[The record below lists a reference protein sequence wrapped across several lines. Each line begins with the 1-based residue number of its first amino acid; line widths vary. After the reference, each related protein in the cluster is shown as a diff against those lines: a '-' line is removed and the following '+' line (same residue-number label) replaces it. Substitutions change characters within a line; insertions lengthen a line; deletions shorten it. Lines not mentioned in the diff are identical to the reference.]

1 MLYMV
6 LATILQCALASIFL
20 GTPNAADAWRKF
32 FAELEHIPYIEHED
46 GFQIPY
52 YENEE
57 WDANAH
63 ALRVQMSPLIARA
76 REISAMEQID
86 WELDYSQGFDLLL
99 PHLGNLRE
107 VEKMLRYSMLGEMDL
122 GNTSAALADMQTMI
136 EIVGHSSKSDLLIS
150 SLVSA
155 SGFSMVTASENIID
169 SVVSAEELA
178 SVLRATEKFEAFD
191 PFGIRANVSKERDI
205 TMDWLRN
212 TDHPDFSIFQSIT
225 GQQID
230 TSNLDM
236 NDEIEKYS
244 SVMERIDSIFQMTD
258 MDEAMA
264 AAAQIDKELESGS
277 LGFLALALSPN
288 TTRLLQSAFQTEDRV
303 GTFKQLLKT
312 KIEMLRKPNAATF
325 FLKAVESYNAIDAQE
340 RASAIEQG
348 DFTVVEQPLSLF
360 AKACLMPLA
369 QITLAE
375 SPETPAWVAPLYAL
389 ALDCLARGTQ
399 EDTKSVA
406 AFIGHMSLQNRFA
419 SSVVAGKLFGML
431 QWHEVSDAMD
441 TIPSAD
447 AFGLHRSARSNQE
460 RLKEYFK
467 IDEKWEP
474 SKATVLAMTFTIA
487 KENGVPDENPL
498 AWSTLIDAVGIP
510 DNDPII
516 TAILE
521 EWMPESLQVID
532 LEQEQAF
539 DAMLRSI
546 RKHLATIRKSIR
558 SRGR

>member
-1 MLYMV
+1 MLHMV

-20 GTPNAADAWRKF
+20 GAPNAADAWREF

-136 EIVGHSSKSDLLIS
+136 EIVGHNSKSDLLIS

-460 RLKEYFK
+460 RLKEFFN

-532 LEQEQAF
+532 LEQEPAF